1 MKKNFNKWYF
11 WDFWTSHKFTSS
23 LQLTLLKQRILTV
36 YTNFNVNYEGDF
48 LKLIFHIISINI
60 YVQYIS

>member
-11 WDFWTSHKFTSS
+11 WDFGTSHKFTSS

-36 YTNFNVNYEGDF
+36 YTNFKVNYEGDF
-48 LKLIFHIISINI
+48 LQLIFHIISINI